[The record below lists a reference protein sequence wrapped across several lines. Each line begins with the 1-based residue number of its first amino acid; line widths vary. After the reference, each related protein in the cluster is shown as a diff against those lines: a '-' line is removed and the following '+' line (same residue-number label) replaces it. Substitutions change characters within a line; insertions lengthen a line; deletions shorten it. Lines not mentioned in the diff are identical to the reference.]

1 MSQPNSPDDD
11 FVLDEFLPYQLA
23 VLAGRV
29 SREFSAIYREKFGFG
44 VSEWRVLAHLSQT
57 GSVSVREIHEKVD
70 MDKSKV
76 SRAATRL
83 EKSGYLTKQT
93 NAEDRR
99 LIELALT
106 TKGCDVVKQL
116 TPLAQEFERKVL
128 AQLGD
133 FSGDFRKSVDALLAD
148 ETTQR

>member
-106 TKGCDVVKQL
+106 TKGCDVVKQ
-116 TPLAQEFERKVL
+116 
-128 AQLGD
+128 
-133 FSGDFRKSVDALLAD
+133 
-148 ETTQR
+148 